1 MSGYTESEHRAIAS
15 RRSGWE
21 LARKGVVT

>member
-15 RRSGWE
+15 RRSGW
-21 LARKGVVT
+21 GG

>member
-15 RRSGWE
+15 RRSGW
-21 LARKGVVT
+21 